1 MKSRNI
7 DELCQSI
14 KGFSF
19 DDPLA
24 DAIERDKG
32 GTFNLSTI
40 GGIHE
45 FRRYIKDNWT
55 VKELDAFLM
64 TWEATPYA
72 DKETLMGALP
82 KPNDPKD
89 IGFSC
94 RT

>member
-55 VKELDAFLM
+55 VKE
-64 TWEATPYA
+64 
-72 DKETLMGALP
+72 
-82 KPNDPKD
+82 
-89 IGFSC
+89 
-94 RT
+94 